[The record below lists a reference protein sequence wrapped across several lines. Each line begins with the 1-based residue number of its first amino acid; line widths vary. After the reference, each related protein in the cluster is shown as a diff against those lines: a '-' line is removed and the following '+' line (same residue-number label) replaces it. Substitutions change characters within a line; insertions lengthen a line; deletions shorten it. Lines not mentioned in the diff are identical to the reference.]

1 MKRRYPW
8 LAVLLVLALTAC
20 GVPGMS
26 GPEAPQAVESSA
38 LPQDN
43 RNTSWEVFPDDTGWY
58 VCVAGTVR
66 YYDFASGQ
74 TMTLCAQPGC
84 SHRDE
89 SCQAWLGNAAGLGV
103 CDGTIYAALTDDT
116 SGAQLVSKDVATG
129 QITVLDRWDNQA
141 GTFYSASMDWISRG
155 MAVVSLTC
163 QTLEQQEDGLQSYRK
178 ETTTYLYDLSAG
190 TGRVLFT
197 PEESE
202 GRSLLGFTDRYLA
215 VSYTLPEQSLLS
227 PEEFEQQYGEDA
239 SYGRYAYFN
248 TRRQLLLY
256 DLSDGTQT
264 VIADHDRDGYIM
276 TADPCT
282 AYGKDC
288 IYQCGDTLYLLD
300 LDTGESRALV
310 TMEHI
315 INYWL
320 MDNKAFI
327 LTDEGMDHETYI
339 LDNDASKSALWCADL
354 SDGQVVE
361 LENAMDES
369 GMILSIQQEG
379 GSFFRGLGPLG
390 RCVIS
395 KEDFYA
401 GRYDQAVAT
410 G

>member
-20 GVPGMS
+20 GAPGAS
-26 GPEAPQAVESSA
+26 GPEAPPPVESSA

-89 SCQAWLGNAAGLGV
+89 SCQAWLGKSTGLGV

-116 SGAQLVSKDVATG
+116 SGAQLVSKDIATG
-129 QITVLDRWDNQA
+129 QIMVLERWDNQA
-141 GTFYSASMDWISRG
+141 GTFYSAAMGWISRG
-155 MAVVSLTC
+155 MAIVYLTR

-197 PEESE
+197 PEEGA
-202 GRSLLGFTDRYLA
+202 GRRLLGFTDRYLA
-215 VSYTLPEQSLLS
+215 VSYTLPEQSLLN
-227 PEEFEQQYGEDA
+227 PEEFEQQYGENA

-248 TRRQLLLY
+248 THCQLLLY
-256 DLSDGTQT
+256 DLSDGTQII
-264 VIADHDRDGYIM
+264 IADHDRDGYIM

-300 LDTGESRALV
+300 LDTGKSRALV

-354 SDGQVVE
+354 WDGQAVE
-361 LENAMDES
+361 LENAMNDS
-369 GMILSIQQEG
+369 GMILSIHQEG

-401 GRYDQAVAT
+401 GRYDQAVAA